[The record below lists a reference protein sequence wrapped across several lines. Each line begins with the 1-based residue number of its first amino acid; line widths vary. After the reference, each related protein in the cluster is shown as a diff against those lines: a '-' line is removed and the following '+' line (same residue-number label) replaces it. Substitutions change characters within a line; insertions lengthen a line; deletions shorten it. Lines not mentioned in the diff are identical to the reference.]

1 MLPNQLNKALEPFG
15 NATLPALVYG
25 APFLVVPEYP
35 WGSPVRDAIVEAY
48 RHAQRLLCVTA
59 ICIATTLV
67 GFALAL
73 RNYRLPDTQSRPDA
87 EKSLAVPPMAVA
99 VVEIP
104 EKV

>member
-1 MLPNQLNKALEPFG
+1 MRE
-15 NATLPALVYG
+15 
-25 APFLVVPEYP
+25 
-35 WGSPVRDAIVEAY
+35 AIVEAY
-48 RHAQRLLCVTA
+48 RHTQRLLCTTA

-87 EKSLAVPPMAVA
+87 EKSLAVPPTAAAVD
-99 VVEIP
+99 EIP